1 MTAHPSPRAFVE
13 RAFDDFVAA
22 ISLPMV
28 ALGDRLG
35 LYKAM
40 AGAGALTPGELAAR
54 TGTAERYVRE
64 WLSQQAAGGYVRY
77 DGRDGGRFALPDE
90 HAAVLADETSPM
102 FLGGAF
108 QLAFGYAHS
117 ARHVQEAFRTGEG
130 VAYDHQDPD
139 VFSGVERFYLP
150 AYTANLTTAWIPA
163 LAGVPE
169 KLQAGAR
176 IADVGCGHG
185 VSTLLLAQAYP
196 ACQVVGFDSHAG
208 SIERARERANAAG
221 IADRVRFEVASAT
234 EFPGRHDLVLLLD
247 CLHDM
252 GDPEAA
258 CRHIRAALDPDGTL
272 LIVDP
277 LAGDRLEDN
286 LTPLGRA
293 YYAASTLNCVPTSL
307 SQPGGRALGAQAG
320 EARLR
325 DVVMHAGF
333 SRFQRAVE
341 APFNLVI
348 EAKP

>member
-1 MTAHPSPRAFVE
+1 MAQQQSARAFIE

-22 ISLPMV
+22 MSLPMV
-28 ALGDRLG
+28 VLGDRLG

-40 AGAGALTPGELAAR
+40 AGAPALTPAELAAR

-64 WLSQQAAGGYVRY
+64 WLAQQAAGAYVTY
-77 DGRDGGRFALPDE
+77 DGATGRFTLPDE
-90 HAAVLADETSPM
+90 HAAVLADESSPM

-117 ARHVQEAFRTGEG
+117 ARHVQDAFRTGEG
-130 VAYDHQDPD
+130 VTYDHQDHD
-139 VFSGVERFYLP
+139 VLTGVERFYLP

-163 LAGVPE
+163 LTGVPE

-185 VSTLLLAQAYP
+185 VSTLLLAQTYP
-196 ACQVVGFDSHAG
+196 PCEVVGFDYHAG
-208 SIERARERANAAG
+208 SIDRARERARAAG
-221 IADRVRFEVASAT
+221 LADRARFEVASAT
-234 EFPGRHDLVLLLD
+234 EFPGRYDLVLLLD

-258 CRHIRAALDPDGTL
+258 CRHIRKALDPDGTL

-307 SQPGGRALGAQAG
+307 SQPGGLALGAQAG

-325 DVVMHAGF
+325 EVVTRAGF
-333 SRFQRAVE
+333 GSFRRAVE